1 MKTEKRVT
9 LECGV
14 TVRLVPM
21 SGTLAALSEEK
32 VKEAMRQAGK
42 PIDPPTYTVDLD
54 GKVEVHQHYV
64 DDKRK
69 TTTLDVPGDADKTR
83 LNHLLWNEH
92 LRALEELDAEMGE
105 ERVKL
110 YLMFGAK
117 MDWPPE
123 NESEWEA
130 TMAYLG
136 REIPSHSLERQALYL
151 SSSMTAG
158 ELSDVVSEIQVL
170 SAGNAMSQKDQE
182 LFRQGVRG
190 QVAKQLRR
198 AIDRFD
204 DEDGPLG
211 SGNEVSGNAGG
222 ESVGPD
228 A

>member
-21 SGTLAALSEEK
+21 SNAIIGLAEEK
-32 VKEAMRQAGK
+32 VKETLRKLGK
-42 PIDPPTYTVDLD
+42 PVDPPTYTVDLD

-69 TTTLDVPGDADKTR
+69 ATTLDVPGDPDKTR
-83 LNHLLWNEH
+83 LNHMLWNEH

-110 YLMFGAK
+110 YLMFGAH
-117 MDWPPE
+117 MEWPPE
-123 NESEWEA
+123 NEAEWEA

-136 REIPSHSLERQALYL
+136 REIPSHPLERQALYL
-151 SSSMTAG
+151 TSSMTAG
-158 ELSDVVSEIQVL
+158 ELSDVVGEIQVL
-170 SAGNAMSQKDQE
+170 MAGNAMSQKDQE

-190 QVAKQLRR
+190 QVTKQLRR
-198 AIDRFD
+198 AIKQFD

-211 SGNEVSGNAGG
+211 GGNEVPGNASG
-222 ESVGPD
+222 EGVGPD